1 MTTLPEQVKRKAGRP
16 RSARSHQAILKA
28 TIELLTEEGIEA
40 MSIEAI
46 AARAGVGK
54 TTIYRRWAS
63 KTDLVIDALDLLR
76 SEVPLID
83 TGDLRS
89 DLIAVLQSGWQQSP
103 SYLETLTLKMVGE
116 LKTNP
121 EIFQAFFTRLI
132 VPRSQQFTGMIER
145 AKARGQIRP
154 DVEPEFVVD
163 LIAGPVLFRA
173 LFTSLVSPP
182 GADFPERVVDAILDG
197 IAAHKR

>member
-28 TIELLTEEGIEA
+28 TIELLTEEGFEA

-54 TTIYRRWAS
+54 TTIYRRWS
-63 KTDLVIDALDLLR
+63 TKNDLVIDALDILR

-89 DLIAVLQSGWQQSP
+89 DLIAVLQSGWQQTP
-103 SYLETLTLKMVGE
+103 SYLETLVLKMVGE

-121 EIFQAFFTRLI
+121 DIFQAFFTRL
-132 VPRSQQFTGMIER
+132 VVTRSQQFAGMIER
-145 AKARGQIRP
+145 AKARGQIRA
-154 DVEPEFVVD
+154 DIAPEFVVD
-163 LIAGPVLFRA
+163 LIAGPVLFRM
-173 LFTSLVSPP
+173 LFTSLVVPP
-182 GADFPERVVDAILDG
+182 PPDFPERVVDAILDG
-197 IAAHKR
+197 IAVRA

>member
-28 TIELLTEEGIEA
+28 TIELLTEEGFEA
-40 MSIEAI
+40 MSLEAI

-54 TTIYRRWAS
+54 TTIYRRWAG
-63 KTDLVIDALDLLR
+63 KTDLVIDALDILR

-103 SYLETLTLKMVGE
+103 SYLETLVLKMAGE

-121 EIFQAFFTRLI
+121 EIFQAFFTRLV
-132 VPRSQQFTGMIER
+132 VPRSQQFSGMIER
-145 AKARGQIRP
+145 AKARGQIRS
-154 DVEPEFVVD
+154 DIAPEFVVD
-163 LIAGPVLFRA
+163 LIAGPILFRT

-182 GADFPERVVDAILDG
+182 PADFPEQVVDAILDG
-197 IAAHKR
+197 IAIKP

>member
-1 MTTLPEQVKRKAGRP
+1 MTALPEQVKRKAGRP
-16 RSARSHQAILKA
+16 RSAESHQAILKA
-28 TIELLTEEGIEA
+28 TIELLTEEGFEA

-63 KTDLVIDALDLLR
+63 KTDLVIDALEILR

-89 DLIAVLQSGWQQSP
+89 DLIAVLQSGWQQTP
-103 SYLETLTLKMVGE
+103 SYLETLVLRMAGE
-116 LKTNP
+116 LKSNP
-121 EIFQAFFTRLI
+121 EIFKAFFVRLV
-132 VPRSQQFTGMIER
+132 VPRSQQFAGMIER

-154 DVEPEFVVD
+154 DIAPEFIVD
-163 LIAGPVLFRA
+163 LVAGPILFRT
-173 LFTSLVSPP
+173 LFTSLVVPP
-182 GADFPERVVDAILDG
+182 PANFPEQVVDAILDG
-197 IAAHKR
+197 IATKP

>member
-28 TIELLTEEGIEA
+28 TIELLTEEGFEA

-54 TTIYRRWAS
+54 TTIYRRWAN
-63 KTDLVIDALDLLR
+63 KTDLVIDALDILR

-103 SYLETLTLKMVGE
+103 SFLETLTLKMVGE

-121 EIFQAFFTRLI
+121 EIFQAFFTRLV
-132 VPRSQQFTGMIER
+132 VPRSQQFGGMIER

-154 DVEPEFVVD
+154 DVAPEFVVD
-163 LIAGPVLFRA
+163 LVAGPILFRT
-173 LFTSLVSPP
+173 LFTSLVAPTP
-182 GADFPERVVDAILDG
+182 DDFPTRVVDAILDG
-197 IAAHKR
+197 IGAHKA

>member
-1 MTTLPEQVKRKAGRP
+1 MTALPEEVKRKAGRP
-16 RSARSHQAILKA
+16 RSARSHQAILQA
-28 TIELLTEEGIEA
+28 TIELLTEEGFEA

-63 KTDLVIDALDLLR
+63 KTDLVIDALDTLR
-76 SEVPLID
+76 AEVPLVD

-103 SYLETLTLKMVGE
+103 SYLETLALKMVGE

-121 EIFQAFFTRLI
+121 EIFSTFVARMV
-132 VPRSQQFTGMIER
+132 VPRSQMFSGMIER
-145 AKARGQIRP
+145 AKARGEIRLDIP
-154 DVEPEFVVD
+154 PEFVVD
-163 LIAGPVLFRA
+163 LIAGPILFHT
-173 LFTSLVSPP
+173 LFTGLVAPTP
-182 GADFPERVVDAILDG
+182 EDFPTRVVDAILSG
-197 IAAHKR
+197 IAAK

>member
-1 MTTLPEQVKRKAGRP
+1 MTASPEQVKRRVGRP
-16 RSARSHQAILKA
+16 RSARSHQAILRA
-28 TIELLTEEGIEA
+28 TIELLTEEGFEA

-63 KTDLVIDALDLLR
+63 KTDLVIDALDTLR
-76 SEVPLID
+76 AEVPLVD

-121 EIFQAFFTRLI
+121 EIFQAFVARMV
-132 VPRSQQFTGMIER
+132 VPRSQQFAGMIER
-145 AKARGQIRP
+145 AKARGEIRA
-154 DVEPEFVVD
+154 DVAPEFVVD
-163 LIAGPVLFRA
+163 LIAGPILFHT
-173 LFTSLVSPP
+173 LFTSLVAPTP
-182 GADFPERVVDAILDG
+182 EDFPTRVVDAILDG
-197 IAAHKR
+197 IAARNA

>member
-1 MTTLPEQVKRKAGRP
+1 MTTLPEKVKRKAVRP
-16 RSARSHQAILKA
+16 RSAESHQAILKA
-28 TIELLTEEGIEA
+28 TIELLTEEGFEA

-54 TTIYRRWAS
+54 TTIYRRWSS
-63 KTDLVIDALDLLR
+63 KTELVIDALEILR

-89 DLIAVLQSGWQQSP
+89 DLIAVLQSGWQQRP

-121 EIFQAFFTRLI
+121 EIFQAFFTRLV
-132 VPRSQQFTGMIER
+132 VPRSQQFAGMIER
-145 AKARGQIRP
+145 AKARGQIRS
-154 DVEPEFVVD
+154 DIAPEFVVD
-163 LIAGPVLFRA
+163 LVAGPILFRA
-173 LFTSLVSPP
+173 LFTSLVAPP
-182 GADFPERVVDAILDG
+182 PANFPEQVVDAILDG
-197 IAAHKR
+197 IAAKS